1 MDAGKLE
8 EKVAV
13 GLAAFSF
20 GLGLYEVAAGE
31 ALDAAL
37 GMEGKGNLIRAYGV
51 REITAGA
58 GILATRPRPAFW
70 VWARVAGDALDLATL
85 ALALRPD
92 NPKRGNVWI
101 AIGAVAG
108 VTALDVW
115 DALRL
120 SSD

>member
-1 MDAGKLE
+1 MDA

-13 GLAAFSF
+13 GLAVFSF
-20 GLGLYEVAAGE
+20 GLGLYEVAAAE
-31 ALDAAL
+31 TLDAAL
-37 GMEGKGNLIRAYGV
+37 GMEGKGNLIRSYGV

-70 VWARVAGDALDLATL
+70 VWARVAGDVVDLATL
-85 ALALRPD
+85 AAALRPD

-101 AIGAVAG
+101 ALGAVAG
-108 VTALDVW
+108 VAALDVW

-120 SSD
+120 SRD

>member
-1 MDAGKLE
+1 MDAEKL
-8 EKVAV
+8 AV
-13 GLAAFSF
+13 GLAWFSF
-20 GLGLYEVAAGE
+20 GLGLYEVAAAE
-31 ALDAAL
+31 TLDAAL
-37 GMEGKGNLIRAYGV
+37 GMEGKSNLLRFYGA

-58 GILATRPRPAFW
+58 GILATRPRQAFW

-85 ALALRPD
+85 GLALRRD

-120 SSD
+120 RRG